1 MAQRK
6 GLSILIP
13 VDFSP
18 DTEKWI
24 KNAIN
29 IIQQDISK
37 ITFMYVL
44 PLGMKELEDFTD
56 EKSIKRAES
65 IAKSKLVALSESF
78 KINQYKIDI
87 ILATGDPASLII
99 DEANSGKYDL
109 IAIGHRGYG
118 YHEQFFIGSVTL
130 KVLSASKIPVLVIR
144 KERK

>member
-29 IIQQDISK
+29 IIQQNISK

>member
-1 MAQRK
+1 MIERK

-13 VDFSP
+13 VDFSQ

-24 KNAIN
+24 KSMLSL
-29 IIQQDISK
+29 IQQSISK
-37 ITFMYVL
+37 LTFMYVL
-44 PLGMKELEDFTD
+44 PLGMKELEDFID
-56 EKSIKRAES
+56 EISIKRAES

-78 KINQYKIDI
+78 KLNQYKINI

-109 IAIGHRGYG
+109 IAIGHRGFG

-130 KVLSASKIPVLVIR
+130 KVLSASKIPVLVIP